1 MSASAS
7 QGLRTCPLL
16 LPVEICSDSR
26 RTSLFHGVSYSVPL
40 RACCSV
46 MIILDTPVNNSGFRI
61 SNGKVHRP
69 GCPFDSGPG
78 KIKLWEHLLFLFSS
92 LFRST
97 SNALPAPWGGGA
109 VAVQRPALESASVG
123 SKPSYITHHENL
135 PSQPWC
141 LHLEMKAE
149 INSRC

>member
-16 LPVEICSDSR
+16 PPVEICSDSR

-46 MIILDTPVNNSGFRI
+46 TIILDTPVNNSGFRI

-69 GCPFDSGPG
+69 GCPFDAGPG
-78 KIKLWEHLLFLFSS
+78 KIKLWGHLLLLFSS

-97 SNALPAPWGGGA
+97 HSVVTSNALPAPFGGLW
-109 VAVQRPALESASVG
+109 QFRDQLW
-123 SKPSYITHHENL
+123 NL
-135 PSQPWC
+135 PPLVQSPATLPTTRTYQANLGAC
-141 LHLEMKAE
+141 NLK
-149 INSRC
+149 